1 MRSGSGRLVVE
12 IGELTCAA
20 CGARIPSGA
29 RFCPACGTPVPA
41 DEAVVPGP
49 GTAVPRPQ
57 GSEGDEI
64 RPITALF
71 ADVVGSTA
79 LGERLGPDEVK
90 ALVGE
95 CVTRM
100 SRAVEEFGG
109 TVQAYMGDGICAY
122 FGVPAAHEDDE
133 ERAARAAL
141 RILQVVA
148 EYRRDIEAG
157 WGISGFNVRVG
168 INAGQVAVGP
178 IPRRWP
184 SATPRTWPPVSSPRP
199 TREPWPWERRRPAG
213 WPGRSSS
220 TRWAR
225 SP

>member
-1 MRSGSGRLVVE
+1 MTTGRGRWPRHPAGDPGTMRSGSGRLVVE

-41 DEAVVPGP
+41 DEAGVPGP

-79 LGERLGPDEVK
+79 LGERLV
-90 ALVGE
+90 
-95 CVTRM
+95 
-100 SRAVEEFGG
+100 
-109 TVQAYMGDGICAY
+109 
-122 FGVPAAHEDDE
+122 HDE